1 MKIYSTL
8 HQVQLLIKAKDFTKA
23 ISLLSSLDSEA
34 LKLGDF
40 WYLKGVAEEALNLHM
55 AESSLERA
63 VIISPSNSE
72 FMYRLSKLYMKSQ
85 RYEKALIYTSQLA
98 KKLPEHLDVMVNHA
112 QCLLK
117 LSRHNE
123 SLSYFRIIKTLQNSS
138 QYFSEVGIAE
148 NYMKTYRV
156 KEAYLIY
163 KELFALH
170 QSARLI
176 RYNYALVLSKLH
188 KHSSVIELLE
198 EFVPANVESSF
209 ILLYLSAKEVIDP
222 IELDRVIELLLPSHL
237 NDIHLLKYLCDL
249 YMKQGLELQYILN
262 RIGVSEKLINSFTG
276 YYHLI
281 SGNIEQGFNLLSKE
295 ALNGN
300 ETFLNELKFYSLAY
314 LPQESI
320 NQAWSILPH
329 STPVALLIE
338 KKIKQRELKSVLA
351 LEENLTNLNIKH
363 VDRECSRLSF
373 EALNSMNNRI
383 INNVNDYLS
392 VKDDVLS
399 ADDLCQLKSILDG
412 IHDRECF
419 YQNEQ
424 TARNGTQTRGYLFYH
439 DHDVLRKVETMIRK
453 EIEGYLLEKK
463 GLEYIEGY
471 WGGEAKISAS
481 FSIRLSKG
489 GHHVS
494 HYHSNGILSGSFYV
508 DIEQS
513 QLENGQ
519 GWFNIGALGLP
530 FEKTEPIFYV
540 KPRTGRLVIFP
551 SCWWH
556 GVNLYESS
564 QKRLTLVFDIIFEKV
579 S

>member
-1 MKIYSTL
+1 MEIYSIL
-8 HQVQLLIKAKDFTKA
+8 HKVQLLIKAKDFKKA

-34 LKLGDF
+34 LKSGDF
-40 WYLKGVAEEALNLHM
+40 WYLKGVAEEALNLTM

-72 FMYRLSKLYMKSQ
+72 FMYRLSKLYMKNQ
-85 RYEKALIYTSQLA
+85 RYEKALIYTSQLVN
-98 KKLPEHLDVMVNHA
+98 KLPEHLDVVVNHA

-123 SLSYFRIIKTLQNSS
+123 SLLYFGIIKGLQNSS

-148 NYMKTYRV
+148 NYVKSYRV
-156 KEAYLIY
+156 KDACLIY
-163 KELFALH
+163 KDLFKLH
-170 QSARLI
+170 YNSRLI

-188 KHSSVIELLE
+188 KHSCVVELLE
-198 EFVPANVESSF
+198 EFVSVNVESSVV
-209 ILLYLSAKEVIDP
+209 LLYLSAKEIIDP
-222 IELDRVIELLLPSHL
+222 IELDRVIELLLPEHL
-237 NDIHLLKYLCDL
+237 NDTLLLKYLCDL
-249 YMKQGLELQYILN
+249 YMKQGLELQYILD
-262 RIGVSEKLINSFTG
+262 RIGVSEGLINSFTG

-281 SGNIEQGFNLLSKE
+281 SGNIEQGCNLLSKE

-300 ETFLNELKFYSLAY
+300 DTFLNELKFYSLTY
-314 LPQESI
+314 LPQEAI
-320 NQAWSILPH
+320 NQAWSILPL
-329 STPVALLIE
+329 STPATLLIE
-338 KKIKQRELKSVLA
+338 KKIKQREFKSVIA
-351 LEENLTNLNIKH
+351 LEESLTNLSIKH
-363 VDRECSRLSF
+363 VDRECARLSF
-373 EALNSMNNRI
+373 EALNGVNNRI
-383 INNVNDYLS
+383 VNNVNDYLS
-392 VKDDVLS
+392 VKDDVLA

-439 DHDVLRKVETMIRK
+439 DHNVLRKVETMIRK
-453 EIEGYLLEKK
+453 EVELYLLEKK

-471 WGGEAKISAS
+471 CGGEAKISTS

-530 FEKTEPIFYV
+530 FEKTEPVFYI
-540 KPRTGRLVIFP
+540 KPRAGRLVIFP

-556 GVNLYESS
+556 GVNLYDSN
-564 QKRLTLVFDIIFEKV
+564 QKRLTLVFDVIFEKV